1 MLERIEKP
9 LGFSKTVGGDVARVA
24 SPRRRRR
31 LSGDPGGRPRALPE
45 TGLRSVPPVAPPD
58 TLAGLAGPEAERPIG
73 AGTRMQPLVREWLMD
88 LQVLG
93 RSPRTIRWYRQK
105 MDWYL
110 RHGVQTLEELTPY
123 EVKRYLAELQG
134 RGLTPNTVHGCFETL
149 KAFANWAVRE
159 QYPVDPGVLRARAPQ
174 VPQQEMETYSEAQLE
189 AILQAAPEGWP
200 RMVVLILL
208 GTGMRVSELCALKLL
223 DVEDEGDAVFLKI
236 KRGKGGKFRRV
247 PVSRRLRRELV
258 RYLNRIRP
266 DTSTDELLVRPDG
279 KPVRVETVIEL
290 FKRLRKKVGFR
301 VHAHKFRHT
310 FATEYLRQGGEIER
324 LRRILGHTTYV
335 MVMRYVHLDKGDL
348 SRDFDQR
355 SPF

>member
-1 MLERIEKP
+1 
-9 LGFSKTVGGDVARVA
+9 
-24 SPRRRRR
+24 
-31 LSGDPGGRPRALPE
+31 
-45 TGLRSVPPVAPPD
+45 VAPPD
-58 TLAGLAGPEAERPIG
+58 TLAGLAEPEDRRPVG
-73 AGTRMQPLVREWLMD
+73 QGTRMQPLVREWLMD

-93 RSPRTIRWYRQK
+93 RSPRTIRWYQQK

-110 RHGVQTLEELTPY
+110 GHGGVQTLQELTSY

-208 GTGMRVSELCALKLL
+208 GTGMRVSELCALKQL

-258 RYLNRIRP
+258 RYLNRVRP
-266 DTSTDELLVRPDG
+266 DTSAEELLVRPDG

-290 FKRLRKKVGFR
+290 FKRLRKRVGFR
-301 VHAHKFRHT
+301 VHAHRFRHT

-335 MVMRYVHLDKGDL
+335 MVMRYVHLDKSDL
-348 SRDFDQR
+348 YRDFDQR